1 MMIKAGTWQSL
12 SSKEKMD
19 LLVHYYYHNPL
30 KAAVK
35 TKDRTAMRSI
45 EKVEKIS

>member
-19 LLVHYYYHNPL
+19 LLIHFSYHNPL
-30 KAAVK
+30 KAATK
-35 TKDRTAMRSI
+35 AKDRTAMRSI
-45 EKVEKIS
+45 ERVEKIS